1 MKGEKCMLVFIANR
15 IIRNGI
21 ICIFHFSLFI
31 YLGYVIGY
39 HCYSNW
45 HFRCTKGG

>member
-1 MKGEKCMLVFIANR
+1 MKGEKYMLVFIANR
-15 IIRNGI
+15 IILNGI

-39 HCYSNW
+39 HCYSNR
-45 HFRCTKGG
+45 HFRCAQGG